1 MELNTSPEAQESAQW
16 LEARVVLTEKPGL
29 IPSMHM
35 VIHNP
40 ITPVSGDRM
49 PSSAFLDS
57 RQYFITIL

>member
-49 PSSAFLDS
+49 PSSDFCG
-57 RQYFITIL
+57 Q